1 MLGLGLGLNKG
12 GRPKLR
18 DLITNLDLTQP
29 ATDFFNSYN
38 VEGGAITFSSN
49 ATIASESGWLK
60 GVFPNSAQNAP
71 SGISHINISPEADA
85 TAGRLFKV
93 KFELYLETAANWT
106 EGGASQAT
114 ITVSFGNTTTNVD
127 VTPDSKVTIDTGV
140 KSIDFTGL
148 NDLIIYFNEEN
159 ELPEANAA
167 FYIKNFEFRMGN
179 DNTAV
184 TG

>member
-1 MLGLGLGLNKG
+1 MLSLGLGLNKG
-12 GRPKLR
+12 GSPKLR
-18 DLITNLDLTQP
+18 DLITDIDLDQP
-29 ATDFFNSYN
+29 ATTYFNSYN
-38 VEGGAITFSSN
+38 VEGGSIAFTSD
-49 ATIASESGWLK
+49 ATVASESGWLK

-93 KFELYLETAANWT
+93 KFDLFLETAADWT
-106 EGGASQAT
+106 EGGATQPT

-140 KSIDFTGL
+140 KSIGFTGL
-148 NDLIIYFNEEN
+148 NDLIIYFNELN
-159 ELPEANAA
+159 ELPEANAV